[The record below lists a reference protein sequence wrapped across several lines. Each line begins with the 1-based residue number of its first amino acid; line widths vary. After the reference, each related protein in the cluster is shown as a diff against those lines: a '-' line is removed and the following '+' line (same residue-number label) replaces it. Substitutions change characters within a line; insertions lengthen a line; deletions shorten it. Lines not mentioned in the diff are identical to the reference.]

1 MFNFEGKTAIVTGGT
16 RGIGLEVSRILAKY
30 GANVVASYR
39 SNDKAAQKLKEEF
52 PEKIE
57 VFKGDISEVE
67 VVKNLVEF
75 AYRKFGSLDILIN
88 NAGIWDYLYAGS
100 FNVEVWDN
108 MIKNNLRSVYLLTD
122 YTVKKWLENGTM
134 GRIVHVSSTAGQRG
148 EAEHAHYAA
157 TKGAIIAYTK
167 SLSSELAPKGI
178 ITNCV
183 APGWVDTELNEKP
196 FAGDGKE
203 RIRKTIP
210 IGRIPK
216 PIEIAWPIVFL
227 ASDLASAVCGEIFNV
242 NGGSVLCG

>member
-16 RGIGLEVSRILAKY
+16 RGIGLEVSRILAKH

-39 SNDKAAQKLKEEF
+39 SNDQAAQKLKNEF

-67 VVKNLVEF
+67 VAKNLVEF
-75 AYRKFGSLDILIN
+75 AYEKFGKLDILIN

-122 YTVKKWLENGTM
+122 YTVSKWLKDGTK

-196 FAGDGKE
+196 FAGEGKE
-203 RIRKTIP
+203 KIRKTIP
-210 IGRIPK
+210 IGRIPE
-216 PIEIAWPIVFL
+216 PVEIAWPIVFL

>member
-30 GANVVASYR
+30 GAKVVASYR
-39 SNDKAAQKLKEEF
+39 SNHKATEKLKKEF
-52 PEKIE
+52 NNIE
-57 VFKGDISEVE
+57 VFKGDISEVDIA
-67 VVKNLVEF
+67 KRLVDF
-75 AYRKFGSLDILIN
+75 AYEKFGSLDILIN

-100 FNVEVWDN
+100 FDVKTWDN
-108 MIKNNLRSVYLLTD
+108 MIKNNLRSVYLVTD
-122 YTVKKWLENGTM
+122 YTVSKWLKDGTK
-134 GRIVHVSSTAGQRG
+134 GRIVNVSSTAGQRG

-203 RIRKTIP
+203 KIRKTIP

>member
-30 GANVVASYR
+30 GAKVVASYR
-39 SNDKAAQKLKEEF
+39 SNDKAAQKLKKECET
-52 PEKIE
+52 IE
-57 VFKGDISEVE
+57 VFKGDISEVDIA
-67 VVKNLVEF
+67 KRLVDF
-75 AYRKFGSLDILIN
+75 AYEKFGRLDILIN

-100 FNVEVWDN
+100 FAVKTWDN
-108 MIKNNLRSVYLLTD
+108 MIKNNLRSVYLVTD
-122 YTVKKWLENGTM
+122 YTVSKWLKDGTK
-134 GRIVHVSSTAGQRG
+134 GRIVNVSSTAGQRG

-196 FAGDGKE
+196 FTGDGKE
-203 RIRKTIP
+203 KIRKTIP
-210 IGRIPK
+210 IGRIPE

-227 ASDLASAVCGEIFNV
+227 ASDLASAVCGEVFNV

>member
-30 GANVVASYR
+30 GAKVVASYR
-39 SNDKAAQKLKEEF
+39 SNDKAAEKLKKEF
-52 PEKIE
+52 ETVE
-57 VFKGDISEVE
+57 VFKGDISEVDIA
-67 VVKNLVEF
+67 KGLVDF
-75 AYRKFGSLDILIN
+75 AYEKFGSLDILIN

-100 FNVEVWDN
+100 FDVKTWDN
-108 MIKNNLRSVYLLTD
+108 MIKNNLRSVYLVTD
-122 YTVKKWLENGTM
+122 YAVSKWLKDGTK

-203 RIRKTIP
+203 KIRKTIP
-210 IGRIPK
+210 IGRIPE

>member
-30 GANVVASYR
+30 GAKVVASYR
-39 SNDKAAQKLKEEF
+39 SNHKAAEKLKKEF
-52 PEKIE
+52 NNIE
-57 VFKGDISEVE
+57 VFKGDISEVDIA
-67 VVKNLVEF
+67 KGLVDF
-75 AYRKFGSLDILIN
+75 AYEKFGNLDILIN

-100 FNVEVWDN
+100 FDVKTWDN
-108 MIKNNLRSVYLLTD
+108 MIKNNLRSVYLVTD
-122 YTVKKWLENGTM
+122 YTVSKWLKDGTK

-196 FAGDGKE
+196 FAGNGKE
-203 RIRKTIP
+203 KIRKTIP
-210 IGRIPK
+210 IGRIPE